1 MQRIFILHKT
11 TKLILAADVEREAT
25 SFQRLWEPP
34 GNGYLLQI
42 PETGD
47 IRGRRRLNGGSEE
60 LVLNFFYCIGLLQL
74 VEDRSGVKIYDEDII
89 GVRYDII
96 VASLAPHNP
105 DIRVKKSWI
114 KTH

>member
-11 TKLILAADVEREAT
+11 TKLILAAEEEREAT

-47 IRGRRRLNGGSEE
+47 LSGRQQLVGGGEE
-60 LVLNFFYCIGLLQL
+60 LFPDKGDVEEDGAHPQQGGGVPAGIPLLF
-74 VEDRSGVKIYDEDII
+74 
-89 GVRYDII
+89 
-96 VASLAPHNP
+96 
-105 DIRVKKSWI
+105 
-114 KTH
+114 